1 MSAKDL
7 LQKHLAECPLVAII
21 RGVTPDEAV
30 AIGEAIYEGGI
41 RIIEVPLNSPDPL
54 QSIAGLAKAF
64 KGRMVVGAG
73 TVLRPEQVEMVASA
87 GGTLIVSPNTNPAV
101 IARAVSLGLVPAPG
115 FATATE
121 AFIAIGAGATHLKL
135 FPAVTYGPGHVRQLK
150 AVLPPTAVTWAV
162 GGVGAGDFLD
172 WWAAGVRAFGI
183 GSELY
188 KIGQS
193 AEATFEKA
201 KAVFEASEALPR

>member
-1 MSAKDL
+1 MTLEDA
-7 LQKHLAECPLVAII
+7 LAACPVVAIL
-21 RGVTPDEAV
+21 RGVTPVEAV
-30 AIGEAIYEGGI
+30 GIGEALYAAGL
-41 RIIEVPLNSPDPL
+41 RAVEVPLNSPDPL
-54 QSIAGLAKAF
+54 QSIAELAKAF

-101 IARAVSLGLVPAPG
+101 IARAMSLGLVPAPG
-115 FATATE
+115 FATPTE
-121 AFIAIGAGATHLKL
+121 AFTAIAAGATHLKL

-150 AVLPPTAVTWAV
+150 AVLPPAAVTWAV
-162 GGVGAGDFLD
+162 GGVGADHFLD
-172 WWAAGVRAFGI
+172 WWTAGVRAFGI

-188 KIGQS
+188 KVGQS

>member
-1 MSAKDL
+1 MTLEDAL
-7 LQKHLAECPLVAII
+7 LACPAVAII
-21 RGVTPDEAV
+21 RGVTPPEVA
-30 AIGEAIYEGGI
+30 AIGEALYAGGL
-41 RIIEVPLNSPDPL
+41 RAVEVPLNSPDPI
-54 QSIAGLAKAF
+54 QSIAALSKAF

-73 TVLRPEQVEMVASA
+73 TVLRPEQVEMVAAA
-87 GGTLIVSPNTNPAV
+87 GGTLIISPNTNPAV
-101 IARAVSLGLVPAPG
+101 IARAVSLGLTPAPG

-121 AFIAIGAGATHLKL
+121 AFTAISAGATHLKL
-135 FPAVTYGPGHVRQLK
+135 FPAVTYGPAHVRQLK
-150 AVLPPTAVTWAV
+150 AVLPPAVVTWAV

-188 KIGQS
+188 KVGQS

-201 KAVFEASEALPR
+201 KTIFEASEGLPR